1 MFSCSKEPTGS
12 DKHVDPVLLE
22 ENNEFSNVVPLSAIL
37 YLSKPPDKSF
47 THGITGEIGSHN
59 RGLLVISAVHSIF
72 PPVDEPQCAVDRT
85 LAFVLNAG
93 CRDGSYTGSRIA
105 QPGPGSSTCSTH
117 GFVLGGISSA
127 IRNPKG
133 AVSE

>member
-1 MFSCSKEPTGS
+1 MRLHTLAEGTRSICSKEPTGS

-72 PPVDEPQCAVDRT
+72 PPVDEPQCAVDRI

-93 CRDGSYTGSRIA
+93 CRDGSFTGSPSLD
-105 QPGPGSSTCSTH
+105 PGLRL
-117 GFVLGGISSA
+117 VLHTGLC
-127 IRNPKG
+127 
-133 AVSE
+133 